1 MIAFYSSLFF
11 QTAVGRHRIN
21 RNIEFLQDLSSFPEY
36 NLHAYLLETT
46 FLWVVFGPL
55 TEALNYEL
63 SKILL
68 IVNSEKCKPP
78 ENSLDF

>member
-11 QTAVGRHRIN
+11 QTTVGRHRIN
-21 RNIEFLQDLSSFPEY
+21 HNIEFLEDLSSFPE
-36 NLHAYLLETT
+36 NILHAYLLETT
-46 FLWVVFGPL
+46 FLQVVFGPL

-68 IVNSEKCKPP
+68 IVNSEK
-78 ENSLDF
+78 